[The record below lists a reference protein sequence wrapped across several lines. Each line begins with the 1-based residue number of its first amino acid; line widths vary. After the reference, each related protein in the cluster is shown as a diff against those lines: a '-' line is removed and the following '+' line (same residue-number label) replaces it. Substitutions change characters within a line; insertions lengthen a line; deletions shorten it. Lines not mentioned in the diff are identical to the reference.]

1 MQKNLQAAVEAE
13 LVSYLVESV
22 KKAIY
27 DGDLDLE
34 KVPEVSIEVP
44 REKEHGDYA
53 TNLAMVLAGKAGM
66 NPRKIAEIIV
76 ENFESDIVKDINIAG
91 PGFINFK
98 LKNAWLWNNLKII
111 NNRAEDYGKIDAG
124 RGKRVQVEF
133 VSVNPTGPL
142 HVGHSRGAV
151 VGDVTASIME
161 AAGFDVEREYY
172 INDAGNQM
180 NILGKSTF
188 LRYRELLGE
197 EIEMPE
203 DVYAGEYIKD
213 IAQGLYNEYGA
224 ELMEKDE
231 TERLEICR
239 EYAYQEM
246 LKNIKED
253 LEEFGI
259 EFDNWFSERTLHP
272 DKIQHAID
280 LLDDKGFIY
289 EQEDAL
295 WFKSSEFDDDKDRVI
310 IKSDGSPTY
319 LAADMAYH
327 LDKLER
333 GFDKLINVWGA
344 DHHGYI
350 PRMKAVI
357 EAFGYDKDIL
367 EVIVVQMVTLLRNG
381 KKMPMSKRAGSFVTM
396 NEVNQE
402 VGTDAARYYY
412 VMRSTDS
419 HLDFDLE
426 LAKEESSN
434 NPVYYVQYA
443 HARIHSILDN
453 AELEADDENLDL
465 LNDENEIDLMKMLA
479 KLPEEI
485 KMIAE
490 SRQPHHL
497 TTYAYDLATAFHS
510 FYNNCRVNTDNEN
523 LAQARLYLVNAARQV
538 LKNVLTLLGISAPE
552 QM

>member
-13 LVSYLVESV
+13 LISFLVESV
-22 KKAIY
+22 KKAIF

-44 REKEHGDYA
+44 REKGHGDYA
-53 TNLAMVLAGKAGM
+53 TNLAMVLAGQAGM
-66 NPRKIAEIIV
+66 NPRQIAEIIV
-76 ENFESDIVKDINIAG
+76 ENFDSEIVENISIAG
-91 PGFINFK
+91 PGFINFT
-98 LKNAWLWNNLKII
+98 LKKAWLWNNLKII
-111 NNRAEDYGKIDAG
+111 TKRAEDYGKIDAG
-124 RGKRVQVEF
+124 KGKSVQVEF
-133 VSVNPTGPL
+133 VSANPTGPL

-180 NILGKSTF
+180 NILGESTL
-188 LRYRELLGE
+188 LRYREILGE
-197 EIEMPE
+197 EIEIPA
-203 DVYAGEYIKD
+203 DVYAGDYIKE
-213 IAQGLYNEYGA
+213 IAQDLYDQYGSD
-224 ELMEKDE
+224 LMDKENS
-231 TERLEICR
+231 ERLEICR

-246 LKNIKED
+246 LKNIEHD
-253 LEEFGI
+253 LEKFGI
-259 EFDNWFSERTLHP
+259 KFDSWFSERTLHP
-272 DKIQHAID
+272 DKIQQAID
-280 LLDDKGFIY
+280 LLRDKGYIY
-289 EQEDAL
+289 EQEGAL
-295 WFKSSEFDDDKDRVI
+295 WFKSTEFGDDKDRVI
-310 IKSDGSPTY
+310 IKSDDSPTY
-319 LAADMAYH
+319 MAADMAYH

-357 EAFGYDKDIL
+357 EAFGYAQDTL
-367 EVIVVQMVTLLRNG
+367 EVIVVQMVNLLRNG
-381 KKMPMSKRAGSFVTM
+381 EKMQMSKRAGSFVTM
-396 NEVNQE
+396 NEVNDE

-453 AELEADDENLDL
+453 SELKAADENLDL
-465 LNDENEIDLMKMLA
+465 LTNEAEIELMKMLA
-479 KLPEEI
+479 KFPEEI
-485 KMIAE
+485 KLIAE

-497 TTYAYDLATAFHS
+497 TTFAYDLATAFHS
-510 FYNNCRVNTDNEN
+510 FYNNCRVNTDNEK
-523 LAQARLYLVNAARQV
+523 LAAARLYLVNAARQV
-538 LKNVLTLLGISAPE
+538 LKNVLTLLGISAPK

>member
-1 MQKNLQAAVEAE
+1 M
-13 LVSYLVESV
+13 
-22 KKAIY
+22 
-27 DGDLDLE
+27 
-34 KVPEVSIEVP
+34 
-44 REKEHGDYA
+44 
-53 TNLAMVLAGKAGM
+53 
-66 NPRKIAEIIV
+66 
-76 ENFESDIVKDINIAG
+76 
-91 PGFINFK
+91 
-98 LKNAWLWNNLKII
+98 
-111 NNRAEDYGKIDAG
+111 
-124 RGKRVQVEF
+124 QVEF

-161 AAGFDVEREYY
+161 AAGYDVEKEYY

-180 NILGKSTF
+180 DILGKSTL
-188 LRYRELLGE
+188 LRYREILGE
-197 EIEMPE
+197 DIEMPE
-203 DVYAGEYIKD
+203 DVYAGDYIKE
-213 IAQGLYNEYGA
+213 IAQDLYDEHGE

-231 TERLEICR
+231 EQQLEICR

-246 LKNIKED
+246 LADIEED

-272 DKIQHAID
+272 DKIEQAID
-280 LLDDKGFIY
+280 LLRDKGYIF
-289 EQEDAL
+289 EKEDAL
-295 WFKSSEFDDDKDRVI
+295 WFKSTDFGDDKDRVI

-381 KKMPMSKRAGSFVTM
+381 KKVPMSKRAGSFVTM
-396 NEVNQE
+396 KEVNQE

-453 AELEADDENLDL
+453 AELKADAENLDL
-465 LNDENEIDLMKMLA
+465 LTHEAELELMKMLA

-510 FYNNCRVNTDNEN
+510 FYNNCRVNTDSKE

>member
-1 MQKNLQAAVEAE
+1 MKKNLQAAVEAE
-13 LVSYLVESV
+13 LISFLVESV
-22 KKAIY
+22 KKAIFA
-27 DGDLDLE
+27 GDLDLE

-66 NPRKIAEIIV
+66 NPRKIAEIIIA
-76 ENFESDIVKDINIAG
+76 NFESDIVDSTNIAG

-98 LKNAWLWNNLKII
+98 LNNAWLWNNLKLITE
-111 NNRAEDYGKIDAG
+111 RGADYGKIDAG
-124 RGKRVQVEF
+124 QGKSVQVEF
-133 VSVNPTGPL
+133 VSANPTGPL

-161 AAGFDVEREYY
+161 TAGYDVEREYY

-180 NILGKSTF
+180 DILAESTL
-188 LRYRELLGE
+188 LRYREILGE

-203 DVYAGEYIKD
+203 DVYAGDYIKE
-213 IAQGLYNEYGA
+213 IAQELYAKYGA
-224 ELMEKDE
+224 ELIEKEE
-231 TERLEICR
+231 TEKLEICR
-239 EYAYQEM
+239 EYAYQKM
-246 LKNIKED
+246 LKNIEAD
-253 LEEFGI
+253 LSEFGI

-272 DKIQHAID
+272 DKIEAAIEI
-280 LLDDKGFIY
+280 LKEKGYIF
-289 EQEDAL
+289 EEEDAL
-295 WFKSSEFDDDKDRVI
+295 WFKSTDFGDDKDRVI

-350 PRMKAVI
+350 PRVRAVI
-357 EAFGYDKDIL
+357 EAFGHKADKL

-396 NEVNQE
+396 SEVNKE
-402 VGTDAARYYY
+402 VGIDAARYYY

-426 LAKEESSN
+426 LAKEESTN

-453 AELEADDENLDL
+453 SELEAQAENLDL
-465 LNDENEIDLMKMLA
+465 LTHESEIALMKMLA
-479 KLPEEI
+479 KFPEEI
-485 KMIAE
+485 KMSAE

-497 TTYAYDLATAFHS
+497 TTYAYDLATEFHS
-510 FYNNCRVNTDNEN
+510 FYNDCRVNTDSKE
-523 LAQARLYLVNAARQV
+523 LAGARLYLVNAARQV
-538 LKNVLTLLGISAPE
+538 LKNVLTVLGISAPE